1 MVIKNSNSRSIFQNG
16 MCVGRRILFFSIVF
30 LLPFIAEAQKS
41 KSQLQKEKQ
50 ESLEKIK
57 EVEKI
62 IGETSTKKKNSLGEL
77 NALNQRIREQE
88 NLIASI
94 KGEIGFLDTE
104 ITENNDIIS
113 ALEDDLDKLKKE
125 YIAMLYVAQKVSNST
140 TRLTFLFS
148 AKSFDQLI
156 MRLKYMEQ
164 YGETRKLQADQ
175 IGKVQNELSGQ
186 VKEISVRREEKN
198 KLLTDMVT
206 ENGNLTSLKK
216 KQSSLVK
223 NLERQEKK
231 LKSDLTA
238 TKKLVARLDK
248 LIEDLIKEEMERA
261 ARAARSSET
270 EVLSSSFEENRSKFT
285 WPVSSGFVT
294 QKFGRQN
301 HPVLKGIVQQN
312 NGVNIQT
319 KENEKV
325 KSIFEG
331 EVRRV
336 AFIQG
341 LGSTVIIKHGE
352 YLTVYAGLKE
362 VFVRT
367 GQKVVTNQEIGK
379 IFSNQDGVSELRFQI
394 FRNTTALD
402 PQIWLKTM

>member
-1 MVIKNSNSRSIFQNG
+1 MFA
-16 MCVGRRILFFSIVF
+16 GRRLIVLLIFFVLALS
-30 LLPFIAEAQKS
+30 ASAQKS

-50 ESLEKIK
+50 ENLEKIK

-77 NALNQRIREQE
+77 SALNQRIRVQE
-88 NLIASI
+88 NLITSI
-94 KGEIGFLDTE
+94 KGEIGLLDAE
-104 ITENNDIIS
+104 ILENNDIIN
-113 ALEDDLDKLKKE
+113 ALEDDLEKLKKE
-125 YIAMLYVAQKVSNST
+125 YVSMLFAAQKASNST

-156 MRLKYMEQ
+156 MRLRYMEQ

-175 IGKVQNELSGQ
+175 IVKVQQELSGQ
-186 VKEISVRREEKN
+186 VNEIRSRREEKN
-198 KLLTDMVT
+198 KLLSEVVH
-206 ENGNLTSLKK
+206 ENENLTCLKK
-216 KQSSLVK
+216 KQNGLVRS
-223 NLERQEKK
+223 LEREEKK
-231 LKSDLTA
+231 LRRDLAA

-261 ARAARSSET
+261 ARAKSGESEF
-270 EVLSSSFEENRSKFT
+270 LSNSFEENRNKFT
-285 WPVSSGFVT
+285 WPVSAGFVS

-319 KENEKV
+319 KEDEKV
-325 KSIFEG
+325 KSIFDG

-379 IFSNQDGVSELRFQI
+379 IFSNQEGVSELRFQI
-394 FRNTTALD
+394 FKNTTALD
-402 PQIWLKTM
+402 PQAWLKNM

>member
-1 MVIKNSNSRSIFQNG
+1 
-16 MCVGRRILFFSIVF
+16 MCADRRILFFLIFF
-30 LLPFIAEAQKS
+30 LFTLSVSAQKT

-50 ESLEKIK
+50 ENLEKIK

-62 IGETSTKKKNSLGEL
+62 IGETSTKKKNSVGEL
-77 NALNQRIREQE
+77 NALNQRIRVQE
-88 NLIASI
+88 NLIISI
-94 KGEIGFLDTE
+94 KGEIDLLDTE
-104 ITENNDIIS
+104 ITENNDIIN
-113 ALEDDLDKLKKE
+113 ALEDDLEKLKKE
-125 YIAMLYVAQKVSNST
+125 YIAMLYAAQKASNST

-156 MRLKYMEQ
+156 MRLRYMEQ

-175 IGKVQNELSGQ
+175 IGKVQGELSGQ
-186 VKEISVRREEKN
+186 VKEIRTRREEKN
-198 KLLTDMVT
+198 KLLNDVVT
-206 ENGNLTSLKK
+206 ENGNLTNLKK
-216 KQSSLVK
+216 KQSGLVRT
-223 NLERQEKK
+223 LERQEKK
-231 LKSDLTA
+231 LRKDLA
-238 TKKLVARLDK
+238 ETKKLVARLDK
-248 LIEDLIKEEMERA
+248 LIEDLIREEMERA
-261 ARAARSSET
+261 ARAKSGDSEI
-270 EVLSSSFEENRSKFT
+270 LSSSFEENRSKFT
-285 WPVSSGFVT
+285 WPVSSGFVS

-341 LGSTVIIKHGE
+341 LGSTVIIKHGD

-379 IFSNQDGVSELRFQI
+379 IFSNQEGVSELRFQI
-394 FRNTTALD
+394 FKNTTALD
-402 PQIWLKTM
+402 PQTWLKNM

>member
-1 MVIKNSNSRSIFQNG
+1 
-16 MCVGRRILFFSIVF
+16 MCAGRRILLFLVLCVLQFSAF
-30 LLPFIAEAQKS
+30 GQKS
-41 KSQLQKEKQ
+41 KAQLQQEKEQ
-50 ESLEKIK
+50 NEQKIK

-62 IGETSTKKKNSLGEL
+62 IGETSTKKKNSIGEL
-77 NALNQRIREQE
+77 NALNQRIEVQE
-88 NLIASI
+88 KLITSL
-94 KGEIGFLDTE
+94 KGEVGLLDSD
-104 ITENNDIIS
+104 IMENNDIIN

-125 YIAMLYVAQKVSNST
+125 YVAMLFVAQKVNNST

-156 MRLKYMEQ
+156 MRLRYLEQ
-164 YGETRKLQADQ
+164 YGQTRKLQADQ
-175 IGKVQNELSGQ
+175 IVKVQGELSGQ
-186 VKEISVRREEKN
+186 VTEIRSRREEKN
-198 KLLTDMVT
+198 KLLDQVVI
-206 ENGNLTSLKK
+206 ENDNLTSLKK
-216 KQSSLVK
+216 KQNGLVRS
-223 NLERQEKK
+223 LEREEKK
-231 LKSDLTA
+231 LRKDLA
-238 TKKLVARLDK
+238 ETKKLVARLDK
-248 LIEDLIKEEMERA
+248 LIEDIIREEIERA
-261 ARAARSSET
+261 ARAKSGDAAT
-270 EVLSSSFEENRSKFT
+270 LSNSFEENRSKFT
-285 WPVSSGFVT
+285 WPVSSGFVS

-301 HPVLKGIVQQN
+301 HAVLKGIVLQN

-367 GQKVVTNQEIGK
+367 GQKVTTNQEIGK
-379 IFSNQDGVSELRFQI
+379 IFSNTEGVSELRFQI
-394 FRNTTALD
+394 FKNTTALD
-402 PQIWLKTM
+402 PQVWLKNM

>member
-1 MVIKNSNSRSIFQNG
+1 MRA
-16 MCVGRRILFFSIVF
+16 GRRILLFFSILCIFQFSVF
-30 LLPFIAEAQKS
+30 AQKS
-41 KSQLQKEKQ
+41 KSQLQQEKQ
-50 ESLEKIK
+50 QNEEKIK

-62 IGETSTKKKNSLGEL
+62 IGETSKKKKNSVGEL
-77 NALNQRIREQE
+77 NALNQRIKVQE
-88 NLIASI
+88 NLITSI
-94 KGEIGFLDTE
+94 KGEVGLLDSE
-104 ITENNDIIS
+104 IMENNDIIN

-125 YIAMLYVAQKVSNST
+125 YIAMLFVAQKINNST

-156 MRLKYMEQ
+156 MRLRYLEQ

-175 IGKVQNELSGQ
+175 IVKVQGELSGH
-186 VKEISVRREEKN
+186 VTEIKARREEKN
-198 KLLTDMVT
+198 KLLNQVVV
-206 ENGNLTSLKK
+206 ENDNLTALKK
-216 KQSSLVK
+216 KQSGLVRS
-223 NLERQEKK
+223 LEREEKK
-231 LKSDLTA
+231 LRKDLAA
-238 TKKLVARLDK
+238 TKKLVARLEK
-248 LIEDLIKEEMERA
+248 VIEDLIREEMERA
-261 ARAARSSET
+261 ARAKSGEA
-270 EVLSSSFEENRSKFT
+270 VALSNSFEENRSKFM
-285 WPVSSGFVT
+285 WPVSSGFVS

-325 KSIFEG
+325 KSIFDG

-379 IFSNQDGVSELRFQI
+379 IFSNTDGVSELRFQI
-394 FRNTTALD
+394 FKNTTALD
-402 PQIWLKTM
+402 PQAWLKNM